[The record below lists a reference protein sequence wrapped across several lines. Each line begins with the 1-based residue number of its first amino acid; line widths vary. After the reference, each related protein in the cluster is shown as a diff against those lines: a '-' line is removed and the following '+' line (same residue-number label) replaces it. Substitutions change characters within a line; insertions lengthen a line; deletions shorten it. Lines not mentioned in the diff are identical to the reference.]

1 MNIFRAREIELT
13 YPDIWRIFISGS
25 SSAGKTYFA
34 KQLLSTGLM
43 KIERIYY
50 FHPDIQEDFPVDWCE
65 YFKDIPIVCESG
77 LPTIEELQEMPPY
90 SVVVLDDQFT
100 ACAESKQMSYLFRV
114 LSSKKKLHLMIMTQR
129 YYDMGSKGL
138 NIRNCSNYHVLMSN
152 TDIRTNHRVG
162 FQMGL
167 DREIKLAEK
176 LNKQKLYPYIVIDR
190 TNQARVNGVQVY
202 TDILSKHKEIILKG
216 NVFTVVPAVEFKRK
230 HELSSDG
237 FARKKLKMDHLDLLE
252 DSMSD
257 DSDSSFAPSQYS
269 DSSEDY
275 ISEDEISP
283 AWKPYFNELKVS
295 DDEKSKESEDESDSE
310 SDQSQNDSQ
319 NNSQNDSETESEV
332 DSTDESLMT
341 NDESNSQSNQYDSD
355 DEHDS
360 DEENDS
366 ADENDSDNEH
376 HTVTTDSDQSES
388 GTDQSESETDQ
399 SESETDQSES
409 EIDDNELQIHESDD
423 SEFGSDGEK
432 SVKYFTSYYSTDDE

>member
-1 MNIFRAREIELT
+1 MKVFRAREIELK

-43 KIERIYY
+43 KVERIYY
-50 FHPDIQEDFPVDWCE
+50 FHPDIQEDFPVDWCD

-77 LPTIEELQEMPPY
+77 LPTIEELNDMPPY

-100 ACAESKQMSYLFRV
+100 ECAESKQMSYLFRV

-167 DREIKLAEK
+167 DKEIKLAEK

-216 NVFTVVPAVEFKRK
+216 NAFTVVPAVEFKRK

-237 FARKKLKMDHLDLLE
+237 FARKKSKIDHFDLLE
-252 DSMSD
+252 DSLSD
-257 DSDSSFAPSQYS
+257 DSDSSFNPSQFS

-275 ISEDEISP
+275 VSEDEMSP
-283 AWKPYFNELKVS
+283 AWKQYFNELKVS
-295 DDEKSKESEDESDSE
+295 DESKSENSEQSESDSGE
-310 SDQSQNDSQ
+310 SQNDSQ
-319 NNSQNDSETESEV
+319 SESQSESESESGESQSESQSESDSEVESSDV
-332 DSTDESLMT
+332 DDVTD
-341 NDESNSQSNQYDSD
+341 NSQSDEYDSD

-360 DEENDS
+360 H
-366 ADENDSDNEH
+366 DENDSDEH
-376 HTVTTDSDQSES
+376 DSDAIDSDQGES
-388 GTDQSESETDQ
+388 ATDQSET
-399 SESETDQSES
+399 ETDQSES
-409 EIDDNELQIHESDD
+409 EIDDSELQIDDSQSD
-423 SEFGSDGEK
+423 SEFSSDDDK
-432 SVKYFTSYYSTDDE
+432 SVKYYTSYSIDED